1 MNRLKDSIVYLI
13 QQDSK
18 KKMVEHALAYMHA
31 EPGQGQAHK
40 AAIEIEN
47 WVLQTCRLCLD

>member
-1 MNRLKDSIVYLI
+1 MIYLI

-18 KKMVEHALAYMHA
+18 QKMVEHAIAYMHA